1 MSTCPKQNKPVLAWL
16 IFAIAPG
23 FLTMG
28 GVLAQDTIDKF
39 RYRPEKIK
47 VGTVYHYLKTNLDG
61 THPEHVSIYVAGKNR
76 LESFKFHPRAER
88 AGLVIGEMD
97 WATFSV
103 KSLESWQVFKDG
115 EKKLFATLT
124 YLENERAVDVALPGL
139 GKANERTYIKH
150 LPWHVYNFDLASL
163 NFAFRHLVNPR
174 AAFTIGI
181 TDPTFKEQGPSFQY
195 RGEAIVTYA
204 GEEMR
209 RGVRCRKYRIDGA
222 GLENR
227 GGIIW
232 VNKRLGHVEDME
244 IALPDNPDWQS
255 FKFRLSGTELM
266 SRQKWEAFMKAQ
278 F

>member
-1 MSTCPKQNKPVLAWL
+1 MLARL
-16 IFAIAPG
+16 IFAVALG
-23 FLTMG
+23 FLMTG
-28 GVLAQDTIDKF
+28 STLAQDAVSKF
-39 RYRPEKIK
+39 RYQPEKIK

-61 THPEHVSIYVAGKNR
+61 THPEHVSIYVAAKDR
-76 LESFKFHPRAER
+76 IESFKFHPRAER
-88 AGLVIGEMD
+88 AGLVVGEMD

-103 KSLESWQVFKDG
+103 KRLESWQVFKSA
-115 EKKLFATLT
+115 EKKLFAKLT
-124 YLENERAVDVALPGL
+124 YLKDERAVDVALPGL
-139 GKANERTYIKH
+139 GKASERTAIKQ

-181 TDPTFKEQGPSFQY
+181 TDPTFKEQGPSFKY
-195 RGEAIVTYA
+195 RGEATVSYA

-209 RGVRCRKYRIDGA
+209 QGVRCRKYRIDGA

-227 GGIIW
+227 GGFIW

-244 IALPDNPDWQS
+244 IDLPDNPDWQS
-255 FKFRLSGTELM
+255 FKFRLSKTQHM
-266 SRQKWEAFMKAQ
+266 SRDEWEAFMKAQ